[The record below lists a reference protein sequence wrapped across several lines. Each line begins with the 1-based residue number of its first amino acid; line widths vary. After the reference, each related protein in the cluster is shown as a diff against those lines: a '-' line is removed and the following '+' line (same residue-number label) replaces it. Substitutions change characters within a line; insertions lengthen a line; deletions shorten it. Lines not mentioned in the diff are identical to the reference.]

1 MTSVKTIIDL
11 IKLNNN
17 FAIVSHTSP
26 DGDCMG
32 SMLGLY
38 NCLKLLNKNVN
49 VYLDDVVPKRLSF
62 LEGASNIITEAP
74 SGKYDIVFALD
85 CGDTKRLS
93 FSDILLK
100 ETTVINI
107 DHHKSND
114 YYGTHNYVC
123 PEISSVGEMLFSIM
137 KEGELPIDRNVA
149 ICLYTSIVSD
159 TGGFK
164 YSNTSPSTL
173 ISAANLM
180 EFNIDHSKIYN
191 RLLDEKTK
199 QQLKL
204 TALATNELKFY
215 FDDKL
220 AIIYLSDEIIKESGV
235 DENETGD
242 IVNIGRDIDTVEV
255 SALIKK
261 KSDNL
266 YKISLRSK
274 NYADV
279 RFVAES
285 FSGGGH
291 IRAAGCAISGDIDF
305 VIDSLL
311 SKIKEI
317 I

>member
-38 NCLKLLNKNVN
+38 NSLKLLNKNVS

-74 SGKYDIVFALD
+74 SVKYDVVFALD

-255 SALIKK
+255 SVLIKK

-266 YKISLRSK
+266 YKISIRSK